1 MSRLYTA
8 QEIAERLKIKKNTV
22 YELIKRGELQSS
34 KVGKQIRVSQEQLE
48 QYLHGTTPEDTGN
61 WSEPVCEPESS
72 VLKRDYLRNAS
83 GLIIS
88 GQNSTVMELLCSRLE
103 INPQFPPLL
112 QSHMN
117 CYNSLYSLYFG
128 KVHMVLANLDIH
140 MIQHLCPGMPLV
152 AQHLCSYKYGFYTK
166 KGNPKNFQSVSDLIR
181 SDITLAN
188 REKGSGM
195 RIFLDNLL
203 RQNSIDT
210 RDITGYGHEM
220 VSNIAVAGA
229 VLSDSADIGFCDQ
242 FILRQFP
249 DLDFHPVG
257 TCSMRLVFSA
267 ENKDIQSF
275 QTILEIAQSEDFKA
289 ELSSLIEYD
298 TSKTGNIRSL

>member
-34 KVGKQIRVSQEQLE
+34 KVGKQIRISQEQLE
-48 QYLHGTTPEDTGN
+48 QYLHGTTSEDSGN
-61 WSEPVCEPESS
+61 WSESVREPESS
-72 VLKRDYLRNAS
+72 VLKRDYLRNSS

-88 GQNSTVMELLCSRLE
+88 GQNSTVLELLCSRLE
-103 INPQFPPLL
+103 SHPQFPPLL

-128 KVHMVLANLDIH
+128 KVHMVLTNLDIH
-140 MIQHLCPGMPLV
+140 MVQHLCPGMPLV
-152 AQHLCSYKYGFYTK
+152 AQHLCSYKYGFYMK
-166 KGNPKNFQSVSDLIR
+166 KGNPKDFQNVSDLIR
-181 SDITLAN
+181 NDITLAN

-203 RQNSIDT
+203 RQNSIDS
-210 RDITGYGHEM
+210 RDIACYEHEL

-229 VLSDSADIGFCDQ
+229 VLSESADIGFCDQ
-242 FILRQFP
+242 FLLRQFP
-249 DLDFHPVG
+249 DLDFQPVG

-267 ENKDIQSF
+267 EKKDNQSF
-275 QTILEIAQSEDFKA
+275 QTILEIAQSEEFKK

-298 TSKTGNIRSL
+298 TSKTGKIRSL